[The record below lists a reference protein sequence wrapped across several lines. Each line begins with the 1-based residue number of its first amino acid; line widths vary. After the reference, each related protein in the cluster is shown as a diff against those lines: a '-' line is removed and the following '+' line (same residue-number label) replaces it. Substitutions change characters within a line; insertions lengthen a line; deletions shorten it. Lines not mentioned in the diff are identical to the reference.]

1 MTEKEDE
8 PTSPTVNTTEKRN
21 SGVAHI
27 FNRMDPGGAELRT
40 AELVSEIDATFHF
53 YGIGGGSGQ
62 LDEDLIRQG
71 HTVINEQLRLKS
83 ILSYYRFFRSARY
96 IAIHSH
102 LGSASG
108 VIMLLALLAGV
119 PRRIVHFR
127 SDGIG
132 GSRRLF
138 KVAYLWLS
146 RIIIRLVAT
155 DILGVSPG
163 SLQNGWKATWR
174 LDPRCKVIPNG
185 YDSQK
190 MRNQTSLALPITPN
204 EHAPLR
210 IINVGRRL
218 PEKNRL
224 RSIEIWR
231 ELARSCDA
239 TLILVGDLSENE
251 ERLCAELR
259 REFKTRSTIEIVG
272 FTSSPLHHI
281 CSADVLLVTST
292 REGLPGVVL
301 EALALGVP
309 VVANDLPGTRWIQQQ
324 VDGIQICSVSEPN
337 QSWIRA
343 IHSATSKNR
352 DAIRSSFD
360 ESSFQL
366 KSVVPQFMEVW
377 GLDG

>member
-1 MTEKEDE
+1 M
-8 PTSPTVNTTEKRN
+8 TSPVISSTEKRD
-21 SGVAHI
+21 SRVAHI
-27 FNRMDPGGAELRT
+27 FNRMNPGGAELRT
-40 AELVSEIDATFHF
+40 VELVSETRAIFHF

-62 LDEDLIRQG
+62 LDEDLIREG

-83 ILSYYRFFRSARY
+83 LFVYYRFFRSGRY
-96 IAIHSH
+96 VAIHSH

-108 VIMLLALLAGV
+108 IVMLLALIAGV

-132 GSRRLF
+132 GSRRLS
-138 KVAYLWLS
+138 KIAYLWVS
-146 RIIIRLVAT
+146 RILIQIVAT
-155 DILGVSPG
+155 DLLGVSPG
-163 SLQNGWKATWR
+163 ALENGWKATWR
-174 LDPRCKVIPNG
+174 RDPRCKVIPNG
-185 YDSQK
+185 YNSQK
-190 MRNQTSLALPITPN
+190 MRDQTSLALSTTPN
-204 EHAPLR
+204 EPAPLR

-239 TLILVGDLSENE
+239 TLILVGDLSEDE
-251 ERLCAELR
+251 ERLCAELVS
-259 REFKTRSTIEIVG
+259 ESKTRSTIHIVG
-272 FTSSPLHHI
+272 FTSSPLDHI
-281 CSADVLLVTST
+281 YSADVLLVTSI

-324 VDGIQICSVSEPN
+324 VNGMQICNVSEPN

-343 IHSATSKNR
+343 IHSAASTNR

-360 ESSFQL
+360 ASPFQL